1 MQKNRFAIWALNK
14 NDQKIFVTLE
24 LNVDTFNVEIKTFNE
39 NVIDSNLSDK
49 IEKEWIKGA
58 EMDLPE
64 PNENFLRSFTDE
76 SILPDSIKVDGK
88 SGAIRQLQNEWSYL
102 LLSTKL
108 FSQFMIELEE
118 IKRKTFESNQYK
130 GELFEEAKQFWEKVL
145 EYRKEREISQEKLN
159 GIKEEINSVFE
170 HLKIL
175 KESMWKEK
183 DEIAEK
189 ISKQIEETVAD
200 IYQKAETP
208 NVHFKTLLDTLR
220 ELKTKIGEQEIK
232 FSAKQIL
239 FDKVN
244 KALDEIKIKRDQ
256 VLSGGIEN
264 RLDGIQKMLN
274 KLEYSL
280 RLDQKDLDFNTKKL
294 TQTNT
299 KLEQQLR
306 EAKIKVLE
314 DKVLSKTEKVKELK
328 EKIEAIKSKMPKPN
342 TNPSKEKLPEIKVVV
357 KNKEEENKSATDIE
371 QSEDHTITILE

>member
-24 LNVDTFNVEIKTFNE
+24 LNVDSFNVEIKTFNE
-39 NVIDSNLSDK
+39 NQIDSNLSEK
-49 IEKEWIKGA
+49 IEKEWVKGS
-58 EMDLPE
+58 DLDFPE
-64 PNENFLRSFTDE
+64 AVETFQRSFTDE

-159 GIKEEINSVFE
+159 GIKEEINNVFE

-189 ISKQIEETVAD
+189 ISKQIEETVTD
-200 IYQKAETP
+200 IYQKAEAP

-244 KALDEIKIKRDQ
+244 KALDEIKAKRDQ

-264 RLDGIQKMLN
+264 RMDGLQKMLN

-314 DKVLSKTEKVKELK
+314 DKVLSKTEKVKEIK

-342 TNPSKEKLPEIKVVV
+342 TSAKEKLPEIKVIV
-357 KNKEEENKSATDIE
+357 KNKEEENNISEIEVKDDEATNVVE
-371 QSEDHTITILE
+371 

>member
-39 NVIDSNLSDK
+39 NQIDSNLSDK

-64 PNENFLRSFTDE
+64 PNETFQRNFTDE

-118 IKRKTFESNQYK
+118 IKQKTFESNQYK

-232 FSAKQIL
+232 FSAKQVL

-244 KALDEIKIKRDQ
+244 KALDEIKAKRDQ

-264 RLDGIQKMLN
+264 RMEGIQKMLN

-342 TNPSKEKLPEIKVVV
+342 TASKEKSPEIKVVV
-357 KNKEEENKSATDIE
+357 KNKEEEKSSPSEIETNEDEATNIVE
-371 QSEDHTITILE
+371 